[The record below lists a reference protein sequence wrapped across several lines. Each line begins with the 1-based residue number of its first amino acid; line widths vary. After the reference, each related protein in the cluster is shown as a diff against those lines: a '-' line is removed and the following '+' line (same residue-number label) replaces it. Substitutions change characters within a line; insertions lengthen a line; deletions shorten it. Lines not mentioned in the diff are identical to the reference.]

1 MVITRSAAKKQEEK
15 KIVSDLI
22 LESQE
27 SYVSDISEDSVPQVD
42 TVVPEVKKEDS
53 SPPEEVKEDS
63 SSSEEVKEDSSPSE
77 EDMEDSSASE
87 EEDDDSSSSNEEEDE
102 GEKDLMNKQNEND
115 NAKLYYLASVLFSSI
130 LMFYM
135 VMSNY
140 KCYYFK

>member
-22 LESQE
+22 RRVIIESQE
-27 SYVSDISEDSVPQVD
+27 TFTSDKCEIANDSVSQVD
-42 TVVPEVKKEDS
+42 NIVSEEEKEDS
-53 SPPEEVKEDS
+53 SNPEEESSVSEDES
-63 SSSEEVKEDSSPSE
+63 SV
-77 EDMEDSSASE
+77 SE
-87 EEDDDSSSSNEEEDE
+87 EEASAPEEDE
-102 GEKDLMNKQNEND
+102 GEDEEEKDLMNKQNEND

-135 VMSNY
+135 VLSNY